1 MLWLA
6 ALRGGFGLPAVQL
19 EYILAR
25 HLLNQQFAERPD
37 QGINAVRRIPR
48 RGPVDIRGKIC
59 HLVLELREG
68 ADVMDAALLVVQRRR
83 AWRAGLKSGSEWRC
97 GKSRRETSGGTL
109 PGDIAGNADQ
119 RMAFGER
126 VIPTDVEFDRPV
138 RVSADR
144 MSRDINFLTR
154 NYALRRQEQIDI

>member
-19 EYILAR
+19 KYIFAR

-48 RGPVDIRGKIC
+48 RGPVDIRGKVC
-59 HLVLELREG
+59 HLVFELQEG

-83 AWRAGLKSGSEWRC
+83 A
-97 GKSRRETSGGTL
+97 
-109 PGDIAGNADQ
+109 
-119 RMAFGER
+119 
-126 VIPTDVEFDRPV
+126 
-138 RVSADR
+138 
-144 MSRDINFLTR
+144 
-154 NYALRRQEQIDI
+154 